1 MPRAN
6 AGAWVLSA
14 ALAASLCARDR
25 AAGDADKEPA
35 KAPRARRKK
44 APEPASRGLDALEVA
59 RGELPAEVETLLR
72 SIASDGGAV
81 LGRYRDP
88 LGGHWLVLASLPLE
102 RVRPTPYQ
110 RDLSPAHV
118 ERLGKAI
125 EDVDRYLDPV
135 IAVRAP
141 SGEYWTP
148 NGYHRTE
155 AMRRLG
161 AKAVVAL
168 VVPEAETA
176 YRILALN
183 TEKAHNLKEKALEV
197 VRMAKDLAALDARA
211 EVECSALFED
221 PSLLTLGLCYEE
233 RPRFA
238 GRVGIPVPIGRTVG
252 GTTTINSGTCFRVP
266 EHVLAAWDA
275 AGDISITSDD
285 LRPDYERVEEFLPAR
300 LSDALERRRERAR
313 LLLGLDDAV
322 AIAVEALKAR
332 GFESP
337 YLKNFVVARINP
349 LRFHRGPVA
358 PFEAT
363 VEKMTAAARGF
374 DAAKVKA
381 GQLAQ
386 AGGPPA
392 SAE

>member
-1 MPRAN
+1 VRT
-6 AGAWVLSA
+6 A
-14 ALAASLCARDR
+14 A
-25 AAGDADKEPA
+25 
-35 KAPRARRKK
+35 
-44 APEPASRGLDALEVA
+44 
-59 RGELPAEVETLLR
+59 
-72 SIASDGGAV
+72 
-81 LGRYRDP
+81 
-88 LGGHWLVLASLPLE
+88 
-102 RVRPTPYQ
+102 
-110 RDLSPAHV
+110 
-118 ERLGKAI
+118 
-125 EDVDRYLDPV
+125 
-135 IAVRAP
+135 
-141 SGEYWTP
+141 GEYWTP

-168 VVPEAETA
+168 IVPEAETA

-211 EVECSALFED
+211 EAECGALFED

-238 GRVGIPVPIGRTVG
+238 GGVYH
-252 GTTTINSGTCFRVP
+252 S
-266 EHVLAAWDA
+266 VLK
-275 AGDISITSDD
+275 
-285 LRPDYERVEEFLPAR
+285 RVEEFLPAR

-322 AIAVEALKAR
+322 AKAVEALKAR

-363 VEKMTAAARGF
+363 LEKMTVAARGF

-381 GQLAQ
+381 DQLAQ

>member
-1 MPRAN
+1 MTTPAKPRRA
-6 AGAWVLSA
+6 
-14 ALAASLCARDR
+14 R
-25 AAGDADKEPA
+25 AAKEPA

-44 APEPASRGLDALEVA
+44 APEPASRGLTALEVA
-59 RGELPAEVETLLR
+59 RGEPPAAVETLLR
-72 SIASDGGAV
+72 SIDADGGAA

-135 IAVRAP
+135 IAVRTTA
-141 SGEYWTP
+141 GEYWTP

-197 VRMAKDLAALDARA
+197 VRMAKDLAALDARPEA
-211 EVECSALFED
+211 ACAALFED
-221 PSLLTLGLCYEE
+221 PALLTLGLCYEE

-238 GRVGIPVPIGRTVG
+238 GGVYH
-252 GTTTINSGTCFRVP
+252 S
-266 EHVLAAWDA
+266 VLKH
-275 AGDISITSDD
+275 
-285 LRPDYERVEEFLPAR
+285 VEEFLAAR
-300 LSDALERRRERAR
+300 LPDALETRRGRAR
-313 LLLGLDDAV
+313 LLLALDDAV
-322 AIAVEALKAR
+322 AKAVEALKAR

-349 LRFHRGPVA
+349 LRFTRGPVA

-363 VEKMTAAARGF
+363 VEKMTAAAVAF
-374 DAAKVKA
+374 DTAKVKA
-381 GQLAQ
+381 DQLAQ